1 MDAPTA
7 RKKLGE
13 LQIVD
18 VRSPDELD
26 TGYIEG
32 AVNIP
37 LPELSRRLG
46 ELDGTRPVL
55 AVCETGTRSQDAAEI
70 LEAAGFEAHNLDSGM
85 WGWNLRGLPVVQP
98 EGSQD
103 EVGGSPWRPS
113 GS

>member
-7 RKKLGE
+7 LKRRAE

-18 VRSPDELD
+18 VRNPPELD

-37 LPELSRRLG
+37 LPQLSVRLA
-46 ELDGTRPVL
+46 ELDSSRAVL
-55 AVCETGTRSQDAAEI
+55 AVCETGSRSQDAAAI
-70 LEAAGFEAHNLDSGM
+70 LEQNGFEAHNLDSGM

-98 EGSQD
+98 EGAGD
-103 EVGGSPWRPS
+103 DLGGTPWKAPF
-113 GS
+113 